1 MRKEIIREIK
11 IPEGVEATLK
21 GSSLTVK
28 GPEGENKRTFD
39 TRKLI
44 FELKDKKIVIG
55 DKKAT
60 KKEKKRINTIA
71 SHIENMLVGVQEKF
85 EYILKVV
92 YSHFPITVE
101 IKGNEAIIKNFL
113 GEKIARKAKIPEG
126 AEVKVNKEII
136 NIKSVNKEIAGQA
149 AANLERATIIRKRD
163 RRIFQDGIY
172 LITKTWRKAE

>member
-136 NIKSVNKEIAGQA
+136 NIKSVNKEIAG
-149 AANLERATIIRKRD
+149 
-163 RRIFQDGIY
+163 
-172 LITKTWRKAE
+172 